1 MAQNRLKILAAPT
14 LLLSAALIAFSCAS
28 RPPDASTYP
37 LLATSVQTA
46 DGALIA
52 RIPMGWNS
60 PPSDTLPSG
69 VDAWLVSD
77 DRAAFMALREINLDR
92 PTGQR
97 VRQEGLELL
106 ARLSIAFR
114 SDSAHA
120 AASVPVKASVLND
133 LKVCSYELA
142 TAGEWKSVIVMTL
155 KGRFYECEANVAGGT
170 AEVTRRV
177 SEAQKAFCISLAT
190 LSRE

>member
-1 MAQNRLKILAAPT
+1 MAQNRLKILAVPA
-14 LLLSAALIAFSCAS
+14 LVMSAALIAFSCAS
-28 RPPDASTYP
+28 RPPAASTYP

-46 DGALIA
+46 DGAITG

-60 PPSDTLPSG
+60 AFSDSLPLG

-77 DRAAFMALREINLDR
+77 DRAAFIALREINLDR

-120 AASVPVKASVLND
+120 AASVPVRESVLND
-133 LKVCSYELA
+133 LKVCSYELSVG
-142 TAGEWKSVIVMTL
+142 GEWKSVIVMTL

-170 AEVTRRV
+170 AGVTARV
-177 SEAQKAFCISLAT
+177 AEAQKAFCSSLAT
-190 LSRE
+190 SSRE